1 LSSEDDTRKLLKY
14 RNDLDNRINSLET
27 EINNLR
33 KALSVLD
40 TQIVRQGFK
49 KPTILKKGNSIKKNE
64 KKDDQISIK
73 SKNGRTLGVIITEKE
88 KVEFIPDQTI
98 EFNIEI
104 PPFQT
109 FLIDRVLSTMKTV
122 DEQQVSTGNISLNGV
137 LSYDVKTQ
145 NKKILKLVIK
155 NYGDD
160 RRLREISSSIRW
172 VFDKMYDKI
181 TQG

>member
-1 LSSEDDTRKLLKY
+1 
-14 RNDLDNRINSLET
+14 
-27 EINNLR
+27 
-33 KALSVLD
+33 
-40 TQIVRQGFK
+40 
-49 KPTILKKGNSIKKNE
+49 
-64 KKDDQISIK
+64 
-73 SKNGRTLGVIITEKE
+73 
-88 KVEFIPDQTI
+88 
-98 EFNIEI
+98 
-104 PPFQT
+104 
-109 FLIDRVLSTMKTV
+109 MKTV